1 MEIEKHPQSLISTLQ
16 SPKNMLD
23 KIKQVV
29 TRYDE
34 IERQMTDPAV
44 LADHVKLTDLA
55 QERSE
60 MQELVEAYRE
70 YARVEQELADTREMA
85 ELEEGELAELA
96 EAEVEALESRLESLE
111 HEMRRLLVPKDP
123 RDERN
128 VFVEIRAGAGGDEAG
143 IFAADLLRMYMRYAE
158 GRNWKPTIL
167 EENSTGVGGYKEV
180 IFSVKGK
187 GAYSRFKYESGV
199 HRVQRVPQ
207 TESQGRIH
215 TSTAT
220 VAVMPE
226 IDEVDITIDPKDLE
240 ITATFS
246 SGPGGQH
253 MQKNATA
260 ARIVHIPTGMFV
272 KIQSERS
279 LTQNKQLGIAIIQ
292 ARLQEIEEEK
302 QHTAVAANRKSQIGT
317 GDRSEKIRTYN
328 YPQGRV
334 TDHRVGLS
342 SYNLPAVMDGDIDQ
356 FIDALTIADEAEK
369 LAALNES

>member
-1 MEIEKHPQSLISTLQ
+1 VQ
-16 SPKNMLD
+16 
-23 KIKQVV
+23 
-29 TRYDE
+29 
-34 IERQMTDPAV
+34 
-44 LADHVKLTDLA
+44 
-55 QERSE
+55 
-60 MQELVEAYRE
+60 
-70 YARVEQELADTREMA
+70 QELAEARELA
-85 ELEEGELAELA
+85 ELEDGEMADLA
-96 EAEVEALESRLESLE
+96 EAEVETLETQLEALDK
-111 HEMRRLLVPKDP
+111 EMIRLLIPKDS
-123 RDERN
+123 RDDRN

-158 GRNWKPTIL
+158 RRNWKPHIL

-180 IFSVKGK
+180 VFSVKGK

-226 IDEVDITIDPKDLE
+226 VDEVDITIDPKDLE

-260 ARIVHIPTGMFV
+260 ARIVHIPTGIAV
-272 KIQSERS
+272 KIQTERS

-302 QHTAVAANRKSQIGT
+302 QNTAVAADRKSQIGT

-328 YPQGRV
+328 FPQTRV
-334 TDHRVGLS
+334 TDHRIGLTI
-342 SYNLPAVMDGDIDQ
+342 YRLENVLNGEIDE
-356 FIDALTIADEAEK
+356 FIEALTKTDQEEK
-369 LAALNES
+369 LKQLVTY

>member
-1 MEIEKHPQSLISTLQ
+1 
-16 SPKNMLD
+16 MLD

-44 LADHVKLTDLA
+44 LADHVKLTELA
-55 QERSE
+55 QERSDL
-60 MQELVEAYRE
+60 QPLVEAYRE
-70 YARVEQELADTREMA
+70 HARVQQELADAR
-85 ELEEGELAELA
+85 ELAELEDQEMADLA
-96 EAEVEALESRLESLE
+96 EAEIETLEARLESLDN
-111 HEMRRLLVPKDP
+111 EMRRLLVPKDP

-143 IFAADLLRMYMRYAE
+143 IFAADLLRMYLRYAE
-158 GRNWKPTIL
+158 SMNWKPTIL

-260 ARIVHIPTGMFV
+260 ARIVHIPTGIAV

-334 TDHRVGLS
+334 TDHRIGLS
-342 SYNLPAVMDGDIDQ
+342 NYNLPAVMDGDIDQ

-369 LAALNES
+369 LAAMQ

>member
-1 MEIEKHPQSLISTLQ
+1 
-16 SPKNMLD
+16 MLD

-29 TRYDE
+29 TRFDE
-34 IERQMTDPAV
+34 IERQMTDPIV
-44 LADHVKLTDLA
+44 LADHVQLTKLA
-55 QERSE
+55 QERSD
-60 MQELVEAYRE
+60 MQPLVAAYRE
-70 YARVEQELADTREMA
+70 HERVQQELAEAREMA
-85 ELEEGELAELA
+85 ELEEGEMAALAEEEIKELGA
-96 EAEVEALESRLESLE
+96 RLKLLDK
-111 HEMRRLLVPKDP
+111 EMRRLLVPKDP

-158 GRNWKPTIL
+158 GRKWKPHIL
-167 EENSTGVGGYKEV
+167 EENRTGVGGYKEV
-180 IFSVKGK
+180 IFAVKGK

-226 IDEVDITIDPKDLE
+226 IDAVDITIDPKDLE

-279 LTQNKQLGIAIIQ
+279 LTQNKQLGISIIQ
-292 ARLQEIEEEK
+292 ARLQEMEEEK
-302 QHTAVAANRKSQIGT
+302 QNTAVAANRKSQIGT

-334 TDHRVGLS
+334 TDHRIGLT
-342 SYNLPAVMDGDIDQ
+342 SYNLTAVMNGDIDQ
-356 FIDALTIADEAEK
+356 FIDALTVADEAEK
-369 LAALNES
+369 LAALNET

>member
-1 MEIEKHPQSLISTLQ
+1 
-16 SPKNMLD
+16 MLD

-44 LADHVKLTDLA
+44 LADHVKLTELA
-55 QERSE
+55 QERSDL
-60 MQELVEAYRE
+60 QPLVEAYRE
-70 YARVEQELADTREMA
+70 HARVQQELADTREMA
-85 ELEEGELAELA
+85 RLEEGEMATLAEEEA
-96 EAEVEALESRLESLE
+96 EALAAQLDSLDK
-111 HEMRRLLVPKDP
+111 EMIRLLIPKDA

-158 GRNWKPTIL
+158 RRNWKPHIL

-180 IFSVKGK
+180 VFSVKGK

-240 ITATFS
+240 ITSTFA

-260 ARIVHIPTGMFV
+260 ARIVHIPTGIAV

-279 LTQNKQLGIAIIQ
+279 LTQNKQVGISIIQ
-292 ARLQEIEEEK
+292 AKLQEIEEEK
-302 QHTAVAANRKSQIGT
+302 QNTAVAANRKSQIGT

-334 TDHRVGLS
+334 TDHRIGLS
-342 SYNLPAVMDGDIDQ
+342 NYNLPAVMDGDIDQ
-356 FIDALTIADEAEK
+356 FIDALTVADEAEK